1 MKMTPELV
9 ADICKERH
17 LWSQPHL
24 NTQLFLH
31 GKGFDAIQGLE
42 DYCNV
47 RALYLGNNNISSI
60 QGLFRMSDLRNLHLE
75 GNRIPC
81 IENLGSNLELRHLN
95 LESNAIRTIGDISH
109 LTKLEYLN
117 VAKNL
122 IDKLEDLDGIKSISS
137 LTNLDISFNHI
148 EAHEGVVEFFSDLS
162 HQLKIL
168 RYHGNPGVRNIDHY
182 RKRMVNTL
190 PELRYLDER
199 PVFPVERR
207 SSAAW
212 AQGGLQAMQQAKK
225 DFFQEQH
232 RQQNVLDPERGAFLT
247 QQRKAA
253 IARIEREERERNQA
267 APQED
272 TFETRVQAG
281 DPEALEEYANRF
293 RMKVQF
299 EREEQARS
307 EAPERA
313 FAAGP
318 IQFPMRSKASS
329 GYPQAQGTAK
339 SGYTEATIELPVR
352 TRALNE
358 PPVVRQQSQKLDEL
372 D

>member
-1 MKMTPELV
+1 M
-9 ADICKERH
+9 
-17 LWSQPHL
+17 
-24 NTQLFLH
+24 
-31 GKGFDAIQGLE
+31 
-42 DYCNV
+42 
-47 RALYLGNNNISSI
+47 
-60 QGLFRMSDLRNLHLE
+60 
-75 GNRIPC
+75 
-81 IENLGSNLELRHLN
+81 N
-95 LESNAIRTIGDISH
+95 LESNAIRCIGDISH

-122 IDKLEDLDGIKSISS
+122 IDKLEDLDGVKSITS
-137 LTNLDISFNHI
+137 LTNLDVSFNQI
-148 EAHEGVVEFFSDLS
+148 EAHEGVIEFFSGLS

-168 RYHGNPGVRNIDHY
+168 RYQGNPGVRNMDHY
-182 RKRMVNTL
+182 RKRMVNNL

-318 IQFPMRSKASS
+318 IQFPVRSKASG
-329 GYPQAQGTAK
+329 GYPQASTPQANAQTMAK
-339 SGYTEATIELPVR
+339 GGYPEATIELPVR

-358 PPVVRQQSQKLDEL
+358 QPVVPQQSQQLDEL